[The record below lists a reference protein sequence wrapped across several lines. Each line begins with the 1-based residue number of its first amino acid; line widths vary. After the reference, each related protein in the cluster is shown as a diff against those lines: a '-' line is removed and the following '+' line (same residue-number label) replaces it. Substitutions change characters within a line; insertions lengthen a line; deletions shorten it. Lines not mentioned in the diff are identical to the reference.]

1 MEETQVVGT
10 AVAIPYGV
18 RPPTGIEARMA
29 KGKLPPALAKYQFKK
44 GSTKAKKAGKKSPK
58 KGK

>member
-1 MEETQVVGT
+1 M
-10 AVAIPYGV
+10 
-18 RPPTGIEARMA
+18 MA
-29 KGKLPPALAKYQFKK
+29 KGKIPPALAKYQFKK